1 MRNAY
6 LIRKAILVVAVVQL
20 AGSQVSAAVTGAL
33 KAGAARVKITPDAN
47 LIPVPYTSILDPLNV
62 RAIYLENG
70 EDRAVLLNTDVRTIA
85 KPITDRVSVEISRET
100 DVPVTNILISASL
113 RRMSQPLPGR
123 SRTTIRRS
131 LPSPL
136 HFTLVLTCAA
146 TALRGFG
153 DAGAALVGLTV
164 GGRTDSDFEAL
175 GKRRGWRDQNRKL
188 QWLRAVTNR
197 ARALHACMAGTDA
210 FRPRWGFC
218 FPIPQGGGPCS
229 RFRVYFRRPPTRKGR
244 RRCCRVTVELN
255 FPPSLDSSAPFW
267 YHRPASGLAGPR

>member
-1 MRNAY
+1 MLYYKGGRRAGQNHA
-6 LIRKAILVVAVVQL
+6 RRQL
-20 AGSQVSAAVTGAL
+20 DSGSLHLDFRSPQCSSNLSGKWGGSSRSLKHGRENNSETDHGSGFGGNLKGNRCSRDKHPDLSVLEADVSTTAGPIADNHPPFPPFASSL
-33 KAGAARVKITPDAN
+33 HAGAH
-47 LIPVPYTSILDPLNV
+47 
-62 RAIYLENG
+62 
-70 EDRAVLLNTDVRTIA
+70 
-85 KPITDRVSVEISRET
+85 
-100 DVPVTNILISASL
+100 L
-113 RRMSQPLPGR
+113 RRHGAPR
-123 SRTTIRRS
+123 
-131 LPSPL
+131 
-136 HFTLVLTCAA
+136 
-146 TALRGFG
+146 FG